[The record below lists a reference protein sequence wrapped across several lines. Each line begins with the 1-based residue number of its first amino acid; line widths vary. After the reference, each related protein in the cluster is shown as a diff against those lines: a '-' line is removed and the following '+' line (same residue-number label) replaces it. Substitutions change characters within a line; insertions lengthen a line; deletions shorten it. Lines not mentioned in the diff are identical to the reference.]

1 MAQYQFMLEN
11 ISTNDFSFIEA
22 YELLFP
28 LLPFILG
35 VVVYSLFI
43 FQFYK
48 ILSRRNLFELDTSH
62 YGLFK
67 KILGSLF
74 YIIGYVV
81 AYPIFAFLW
90 FAVLSALLL
99 FLTPEQTIG
108 TILITS
114 MSLVASIR
122 IVAYI
127 NENLSQDLAKMVPF
141 ALLGNFIL
149 KSKDFSVVESLNNL
163 TSAVGMWKTMAYFL
177 ISLSM
182 LELILRII
190 YRIIPKKEAKKTV
203 SED

>member
-1 MAQYQFMLEN
+1 MFETIELN
-11 ISTNDFSFIEA
+11 NFSLVEA
-22 YELLFP
+22 YNLLFP
-28 LLPFILG
+28 LLPFIIG
-35 VVVYSLFI
+35 VVIYSLFI

-74 YIIGYVV
+74 YVIGYVV
-81 AYPIFAFLW
+81 AYPVFAFLW
-90 FAVLSALLL
+90 FAVLSAFLL

-127 NENLSQDLAKMVPF
+127 NQDLSQDLAKMVPF

-149 KSKDFSVVESLNNL
+149 QSKDFSVVESINNL
-163 TSAVGMWKTMAYFL
+163 SSAIGMWKTMAYFL
-177 ISLSM
+177 ISLSV
-182 LELILRII
+182 LEFVLRVM
-190 YRIIPKKEAKKTV
+190 YHFIPKKEEKV
-203 SED
+203 QNN

>member
-1 MAQYQFMLEN
+1 MFETIEL
-11 ISTNDFSFIEA
+11 NDFSLIEA
-22 YELLFP
+22 YNLLFP
-28 LLPFILG
+28 LLPFIVG

-74 YIIGYVV
+74 YLVGYIV

-90 FAVLSALLL
+90 FAVLSAFLL

-122 IVAYI
+122 IIAYI

-149 KSKDFSVVESLNNL
+149 QSKNFSVVESINNL
-163 TSAVGMWKTMAYFL
+163 SSAIGMWKTMAYFL
-177 ISLSM
+177 ISLFL
-182 LELILRII
+182 LELVLRII
-190 YRIIPKKEAKKTV
+190 YRIIHKRETKKT
-203 SED
+203 E